1 MFMQLVNATSTEL
14 SSVCRTHAHFLL
26 FLCNLLRDGKQVQR
40 CIEACAN
47 TNNRNSFYTGGRS
60 ELFFGCFCLQLC
72 SLSGWP
78 HSVCVLGEAHP
89 WRTDFLSV
97 FLSLC
102 FYCTGSVTRGRCVS
116 DVCRPHT
123 LSFVLYSLRTHCAEI
138 CNVFSSFWINL
149 LVQKFHFMSNC
160 GTFHGFY
167 FTKFTP
173 LKLQYQNLKCAQRR
187 ITGCTKSSMFEFPS
201 ASIRSSSHSRAEV
214 GDPAAIFLQKYQDIF
229 KSCLLVCVWVNVSA
243 CSFVGHGADE

>member
-1 MFMQLVNATSTEL
+1 MQPAPSCPLCVGHMHTSYYFFVICSEMGNRCSDVSKHVQTQTTETVFTQEDAPSSSL
-14 SSVCRTHAHFLL
+14 DVSAFSSV
-26 FLCNLLRDGKQVQR
+26 LCQDDPTVFVCWGRPIHDGQ
-40 CIEACAN
+40 
-47 TNNRNSFYTGGRS
+47 TS
-60 ELFFGCFCLQLC
+60 
-72 SLSGWP
+72 
-78 HSVCVLGEAHP
+78 
-89 WRTDFLSV
+89 
-97 FLSLC
+97 SLC
-102 FYCTGSVTRGRCVS
+102 FFLCAFTALAVWPVTCGRCVS

-123 LSFVLYSLRTHCAEI
+123 SSFVLYLLRTHCAEI

-243 CSFVGHGADE
+243 RSFVGHGADE